1 MLGTALP
8 GRTLGDEKLVPT
20 GLPLFTASYVPI
32 FAVVGLLLYLFYK
45 WALPKPIPGI
55 PYNVE
60 ATKHI
65 LGDIPSVQEAMK
77 RTGEFNA
84 WINEQTDKFA
94 DTPIFQVFIRPLGK
108 PLLILSDFREAQDI
122 LLRRKEFDRSSLD
135 ADLLEGAGRNHH
147 IHLKTGDKWKR
158 HRRLLQDLMSPQFLN
173 EVAAPT
179 VYAGAS
185 RLIQLWNNKARIA
198 EGRPFSAESDIYYG
212 SLDAVLTFT
221 FGSSFASSALRPT
234 SDLIQGLGAEDI
246 RRLRGSTLSSDAPL
260 EFPTGDCDE
269 KIHATLGVAD
279 SIEYLQGSPIPRI
292 KWWFVEKL
300 PSLRRVFNVKRKY
313 TREEIDKALKRLK
326 EVGDEQSKLLSAVE
340 LIVLREKK
348 LAESEGR
355 APDFFSEIIVDEI
368 FGVVVAGHDTTSTT
382 MCWGLKLFADNPQRQ
397 TNLREALRAAFPDAA
412 AEKRSPTV
420 KEITGNTIKVP
431 YLDAAV
437 EEILRCG
444 GATPLVDREATCDT
458 ELLGHHIPKGTVV
471 MCLNK
476 SHSMMKPACN
486 VDESL
491 RSQSSQSAKARA
503 WDDADIGHFK
513 PERWLVESFSTP
525 GGVEF
530 DQQAG
535 PQLAFGLGTRGCFGR
550 RLGYL
555 ELRIIL
561 ALIVWNFQLLP
572 CPRELSGYGAKEG
585 LTYKPKDCYVRLL
598 ALGDR

>member
-8 GRTLGDEKLVPT
+8 ERTLGDQRATVIGFSFST
-20 GLPLFTASYVPI
+20 SNFPI
-32 FAVVGLLLYLFYK
+32 FAVAGLVLYVLYN
-45 WALPKPIPGI
+45 WALPKPIAGI

-60 ATKHI
+60 ATKRL
-65 LGDIPSVQEAMK
+65 LGDIPSVLEGIK

-84 WINEQTDKFA
+84 WVNEQAEKFKS
-94 DTPIFQVFIRPLGK
+94 PLFQVFVRPLGK

-122 LLRRKEFDRSSLD
+122 LMRRKDFDRSSLD

-147 IHLKTGDKWKR
+147 IHLKTGDEWKR

-179 VYAGAS
+179 VYAGVS
-185 RLIQLWNNKARIA
+185 RLIQLWNDKARIA
-198 EGRPFSAESDIYYG
+198 EGRPFSAELDIYYG
-212 SLDAVLTFT
+212 SLDAVMTFT
-221 FGSSFASSALRPT
+221 FGGSFPSSALRPT
-234 SDLIQGLGAEDI
+234 ADLVKGLGAEDI
-246 RRLRGSTLSSDAPL
+246 RRLRSSGLSSDEAL
-260 EFPTGDCDE
+260 EFPTEECDE
-269 KIHATLGVAD
+269 KIQATLGVAN
-279 SIEYLQGSPIPRI
+279 SIEYLQGSPIPRL
-292 KWWFVEKL
+292 KWWFVERL
-300 PSLRRVFNVKRKY
+300 PSLRRVFHVKRTY
-313 TREEIDKALKRLK
+313 VREEIYKALKRLQ
-326 EVGDEQSKLLSAVE
+326 EVGDEESKVLSAVE
-340 LIVLREKK
+340 LVVLREKK

-355 APDFFSEIIVDEI
+355 APDFFSEIMVDEI

-382 MCWGLKLFADNPQRQ
+382 MCWGIKLLADNPQKQ
-397 TNLREALRAAFPDAA
+397 TDLREALRATFPDAVD
-412 AEKRSPTV
+412 EQRSPTV
-420 KEITGNTIKVP
+420 KELAGNTTKVP

-476 SHSMMKPACN
+476 GHSMMKPAFN
-486 VDESL
+486 VEESN

-503 WDDADIGHFK
+503 WDDDDIGQFK
-513 PERWLVESFSTP
+513 PERWLVESSSVP
-525 GGVEF
+525 GGLEF

-550 RLGYL
+550 RLAYL

-561 ALIVWNFQLLP
+561 AQIVWNFQLLP
-572 CPRELSGYGAKEG
+572 CPRELSGYSAREG

-598 ALGDR
+598 ALGNK